1 MKKSLSAKK
10 LALILIAVILLPAL
24 FFTANEFTSLNS
36 SEKMLAE
43 VYSRQLDAILY
54 SVNQYAW
61 DIANSWVHKIETSI
75 QEGASKDFKKN
86 LLDFLSKNQAV
97 RAVFLSD
104 SLVTRVKVFSV
115 ENKIASGIENQIQ
128 KTLSSQLS
136 LIKKLNRFKRA
147 GYQKIEP
154 IFVEGNS
161 SSQNKIALIFI
172 PDEFRDEIQLVG
184 MLLDNTTFIQNIIF
198 PKLQEMAGNEFILA
212 VLPENET
219 DSVFT
224 TEPTPLNQIK
234 QKKQIWLFPNY
245 YLGIRLKGQTVEELA
260 RSRFYRNLFLSV
272 ILDLILLI
280 VIWFVYRNILKEIEL
295 ARMKSD
301 FVSNVSHE
309 LKTPL
314 SLIRM
319 FAETLEMNRVAS
331 QEKKQEYYRVIS
343 QETERLTHLVNN
355 ILNFSRIEAGRKEY
369 NFQTIELNDLVKK
382 VLENYNYHLR
392 QNGFEVKMKLAEKLP
407 AVKVDEESLS
417 EALLNLIDN
426 AIKYSHDEKFIAVKT
441 GIDDSTVFLEVEDHG
456 IGIDHAQKEKIFDKF
471 YRVSGGLVHNTKGSG
486 LGLTLVRNIMDAHN
500 GKVKVDS
507 QIGKGSRFTLY
518 LPKVINDHDQITN
531 NQ

>member
-1 MKKSLSAKK
+1 MKKSISTKILV
-10 LALILIAVILLPAL
+10 LILIAAIILPAL

-43 VYSRQLDAILY
+43 VYNRQLDAILF

-61 DIANSWVHKIETSI
+61 DFANGWVRKIDISI
-75 QEGASKDFKKN
+75 QEKSKDDLN
-86 LLDFLSKNQAV
+86 NDLLDFLSKNQAV
-97 RAVFLSD
+97 QAVFLTD
-104 SLVTRVKVFSV
+104 SIVSQVRVLSLRN
-115 ENKIASGIENQIQ
+115 ELTSNINDQIQ
-128 KTLSSQLS
+128 ETLETQLE
-136 LIKKLNRFKRA
+136 LIKRLNRFKRT

-154 IFVEGNS
+154 ILLKNDLS
-161 SSQNKIALIFI
+161 KQKKIALIFI
-172 PDEFRDEIQLVG
+172 PDELKDGIQLVG
-184 MLLDNTTFIQNIIF
+184 MLIDNTNFIQNIIF
-198 PKLQEMAGNEFILA
+198 PKLQEMAGDEFILA

-224 TEPTPLNQIK
+224 TEFTPLNQIK
-234 QKKQIWLFPNY
+234 QKKRIWLFPNY

-260 RSRFYRNLFLSV
+260 RSRFYRNLFLIL
-272 ILDLILLI
+272 ILDLILLG

-331 QEKKQEYYRVIS
+331 KEKKQEYYRVIS

-355 ILNFSRIEAGRKEY
+355 ILNFSRMEAGRKEY
-369 NFQTIELNDLVKK
+369 HFQTLNLNELVKK
-382 VLENYNYHLR
+382 VLDNYNYHLQ
-392 QNGFEVKMKLAEKLP
+392 QNGFEVKTEFAAKLP
-407 AVKVDEESLS
+407 NVKVDEESLS

-426 AIKYSHDEKFIAVKT
+426 AIKYSNEEKFVAIKT
-441 GIDDSTVFLEVEDHG
+441 GVDNSSVFLEVEDRG
-456 IGIDHAQKEKIFDKF
+456 IGIDHAQKEKVFEKF
-471 YRVSGGLVHNTKGSG
+471 YRVSSGLIHNTKGSG
-486 LGLTLVRNIMDAHN
+486 LGLTLVKNIMDAHN
-500 GKVKVDS
+500 GKVKLDS

-518 LPKVINDHDQITN
+518 LPIINN
-531 NQ
+531 